1 MSEQFFKFKEKF
13 DPEEWSGV
21 YDFSKRNNKNFIFR
35 HGSEL
40 VEDTCSKISRP
51 NELWLDIGCGTG
63 DLAVKLSEMGLSV
76 IGVDH
81 DPRMIEFANK
91 RFLWHSIVN
100 RLTFTTAKAEFL
112 PFVDNSTDGI
122 VAASLAGC
130 LSLPDKFFQEAYRV
144 LRKNGFAII
153 TFTNRTSLL
162 LKINW
167 CLNKTL
173 HMIRKPTDSDDQYQ
187 LYACTEIADK
197 LQKIGFRILNTR
209 FYNFFL
215 NAGDRMI
222 PPKWL
227 AIHCERFNKY
237 KMGHRVGGNFI
248 IVAQKI

>member
-13 DPEEWSGV
+13 DPEEWSAI
-21 YDFSKRNNKNFIFR
+21 YDFSKGNSKNFIFK

-40 VEDTCSKISRP
+40 VEGTCSKISRP

-63 DLAVKLSEMGLSV
+63 DLAAKLSEMGLSV

-81 DPRMIEFANK
+81 DTRMIEFGNN
-91 RFLWHSIVN
+91 RFLWYRMVN
-100 RLTFTTAKAEFL
+100 RLAFTAAKAEFL

-122 VAASLAGC
+122 VAVSLAGC
-130 LSLPDKFFQEAYRV
+130 LSSSDKFFQEAYRV

-167 CLNKTL
+167 CLNKAL
-173 HMIRKPTDSDDQYQ
+173 QMIRKPTDSDDQYR
-187 LYACTEIADK
+187 LYACTEVADK
-197 LQKIGFRILNTR
+197 LNKIGFRVLNTR

-215 NAGDRMI
+215 NAGNWMI

-227 AIHCERFNKY
+227 AIYCERFNKY
-237 KMGHRVGGNFI
+237 KMSHLVGGNFI
-248 IVAQKI
+248 IVARKV